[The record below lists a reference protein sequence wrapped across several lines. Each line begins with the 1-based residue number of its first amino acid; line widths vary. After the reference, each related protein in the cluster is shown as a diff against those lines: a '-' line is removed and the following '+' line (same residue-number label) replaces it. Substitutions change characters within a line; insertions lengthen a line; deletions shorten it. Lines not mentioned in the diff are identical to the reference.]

1 MGKYWAWS
9 LFSVYES
16 IRWLDF
22 NVLSN
27 NFKRRHI
34 EYKLLLKEGS
44 ITLSTKPISVYIAN
58 VTKLH
63 ETNIFIQVYVN
74 SNSLSLKLL

>member
-1 MGKYWAWS
+1 MGEYRVLS

-22 NVLSN
+22 NVQSN

-34 EYKLLLKEGS
+34 KYKLLLKERP
-44 ITLSTKPISVYIAN
+44 IALSKRPISVYIAT

-63 ETNIFIQVYVN
+63 ETSIFIQVYVN